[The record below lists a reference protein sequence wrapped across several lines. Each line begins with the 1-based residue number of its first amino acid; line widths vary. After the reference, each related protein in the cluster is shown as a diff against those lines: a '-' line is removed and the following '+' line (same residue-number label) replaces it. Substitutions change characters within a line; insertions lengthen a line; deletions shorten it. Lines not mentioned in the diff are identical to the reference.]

1 MFFILLMQMIL
12 IGFILVMDFGPN
24 AWDGNQALF
33 IQVTAQKVIVYSIL
47 TYFFFQLNAAKSIS
61 LSQNE

>member
-1 MFFILLMQMIL
+1 
-12 IGFILVMDFGPN
+12 MDFGPI

-47 TYFFFQLNAAKSIS
+47 TYFFFQLKRQNRYLIS
-61 LSQNE
+61 K